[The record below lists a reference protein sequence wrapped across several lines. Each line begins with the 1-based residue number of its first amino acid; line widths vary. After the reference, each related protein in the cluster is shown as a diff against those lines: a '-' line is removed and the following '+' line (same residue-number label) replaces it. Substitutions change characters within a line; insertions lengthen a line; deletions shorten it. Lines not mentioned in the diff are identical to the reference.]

1 MLRERSLDLNT
12 HSSKEDQI
20 LKCTAQK
27 QNNNLRK
34 TKEFVY
40 IKQ

>member
-1 MLRERSLDLNT
+1 MLRERSLALNT
-12 HSSKEDQI
+12 HSSKDQI
-20 LKCTAQK
+20 LKCAAQK